1 MTSNSVTSKSTNE
14 IVILKNDICA
24 GVLRRTKNGAE
35 FIYDQEYYSSDSEA
49 ISFGLPKSQINHIVQ
64 GENLHPYFAGLLPEG
79 LRLKAV
85 TDKLKTSP
93 SDYFSIFAE
102 VGFDCIGDVTVQK
115 DVSKLDVVPKW
126 SDLDFYEYF
135 FETLKNNNLENTSI
149 AGVQEKI
156 SASMISLP
164 IKGSSKN
171 KSYILKLNP
180 KDKPRLIY
188 NEYYCLEL
196 AKKCG
201 LKVNKTRLIADK
213 NKNHGL
219 LVERFDR
226 LYDKDQKK
234 LTKIHQEDAC
244 QFLNQYPAN
253 KYRLSFREILE
264 QMNILCTS
272 PKIEILKVIEQYVFS
287 YLICNGD
294 MHAKNIS
301 IMVDPKDKTIVLTP
315 AYDLISTLVYGDE
328 NMALKIDGK
337 DKKLN
342 RKIFVSFAEAFDIP
356 SLAIESK
363 IDALLRNVSKNK
375 DILKKI
381 GLEERKEIY
390 LFKNINERLKSLS

>member
-1 MTSNSVTSKSTNE
+1 MSSKNINE
-14 IVILKNDICA
+14 IVIQKNNIRA
-24 GVLRRTKNGAE
+24 GVLRRTKDGAE
-35 FIYDQEYYSSDSEA
+35 FVYDQEYFSSKDSEA
-49 ISFGLPKSQINHIVQ
+49 VSFGLPKSQFVHAVQ

-79 LRLKAV
+79 LRLKAI
-85 TDKLKTSP
+85 TEKLKTSP

-115 DVSKLDVVPKW
+115 DTPKLEFIRKWADV
-126 SDLDFYEYF
+126 DFYEYF
-135 FETLKNNNLENTSI
+135 FETLKSDYLENTAF

-164 IKGSSKN
+164 IKGSSRN
-171 KSYILKLNP
+171 KSYILKLNS

-201 LKVNKTRLIADK
+201 LKVNKTRLIPDK

-226 LYDKDQKK
+226 LYNIDQKK

-272 PKIEILKVIEQYVFS
+272 PKIEILKAIEQYIFS

-356 SLAIESK
+356 SIAIESK
-363 IDALLRNVSKNK
+363 IEALLKNVSKNK
-375 DILKKI
+375 GILKKI
-381 GLEERKEIY
+381 GFEEKKEIY